1 TNVINTDFVDPNKP
15 PSYYIERYY
24 SEPEYKSWFDR
35 NYPGQTIEE
44 TVGYAE
50 VDKTKS
56 TADKIVKNEIIP
68 EAQASSIIEIG
79 QNEDSDSDIA
89 KIVLALGTLAVLF
102 GAVYGVK
109 RQVDSN
115 SRQISINKET
125 IREKIIRPIRGS
137 TPKEIIQTR
146 LAKGEIS
153 LEEYEQLKS
162 KLN

>member
-1 TNVINTDFVDPNKP
+1 
-15 PSYYIERYY
+15 
-24 SEPEYKSWFDR
+24 
-35 NYPGQTIEE
+35 
-44 TVGYAE
+44 

-56 TADKIVKNEIIP
+56 TVDKIAKNEIIP
-68 EAQASSIIEIG
+68 EAQASSIVEIG

-153 LEEYEQLKS
+153 LEEYDQLKS